1 MSQRSQIEWLKFG
14 RLRNKRLMLRVPVTC
29 TDQCEYYCFHILRS
43 FFFRLTPSVVGPL
56 RDNHHFLFP
65 ITKSDVCN
73 KLEKV
78 WPKGLGRVA
87 KNHCYELTGTLLA
100 RLDITQQI
108 LERISFGVIHASEAV
123 SPS

>member
-1 MSQRSQIEWLKFG
+1 MYP
-14 RLRNKRLMLRVPVTC
+14 LRVPIIVNITASI
-29 TDQCEYYCFHILRS
+29 FSVL
-43 FFFRLTPSVVGPL
+43 FFFRLRPSVVGPL

-87 KNHCYELTGTLLA
+87 KNYCYELTGTFLA

>member
-1 MSQRSQIEWLKFG
+1 MR
-14 RLRNKRLMLRVPVTC
+14 
-29 TDQCEYYCFHILRS
+29 ILLLPYFLFF
-43 FFFRLTPSVVGPL
+43 FFFRLTPSVVDSL

-108 LERISFGVIHASEAV
+108 LERINFGVIHASEAV